1 MSTVAKAYIEHVAVW
16 VKDIHWHIR
25 FFREVLG
32 MEMRELQ
39 GPADDPAQYWTLGG
53 MQFIAAP
60 DFAGPE
66 GRLGHLGVMC
76 EDQAA
81 AIAAA
86 LKRGATPMS
95 QGPNWLRLP
104 DGLALELI
112 QAQPAA
118 AVVQALAVNPRAN
131 A

>member
-32 MEMRELQ
+32 MEMREVQ
-39 GPADDPAQYWTLGG
+39 GPPDNPAQYWTLGG

-86 LKRGATPMS
+86 LARGATPMS

-112 QAQPAA
+112 QARPAA
-118 AVVQALAVNPRAN
+118 AVAQALAVNPRAQ

>member
-1 MSTVAKAYIEHVAVW
+1 MSAPRAYIEHVAVW

-25 FFREVLG
+25 FFHEVLG
-32 MEMRELQ
+32 MEMREVQ
-39 GPADDPAQYWTLGG
+39 GPVDDPAQYWTLGG
-53 MQFIAAP
+53 MQFIASP
-60 DFAGPE
+60 DFTGPE

-86 LKRGATPMS
+86 LERGATPMS

-112 QAQPAA
+112 QAQPAG
-118 AVVQALAVNPRAN
+118 AVAQALAVNPRAER
-131 A
+131 

>member
-1 MSTVAKAYIEHVAVW
+1 MSTPKAYIEHVAVW
-16 VKDIHWHIR
+16 VRDIHWHIR

-32 MEMRELQ
+32 MEMREVQ
-39 GPADDPAQYWTLGG
+39 GPPDNPAQYWTLGG
-53 MQFIAAP
+53 MQFIASP

-81 AIAAA
+81 AIALA
-86 LKRGATPMS
+86 LDRGATPMP

-104 DGLALELI
+104 DGLVIELM
-112 QAQPAA
+112 QAKPAH
-118 AVVQALAVNPRAN
+118 AVAQALAVNARAE